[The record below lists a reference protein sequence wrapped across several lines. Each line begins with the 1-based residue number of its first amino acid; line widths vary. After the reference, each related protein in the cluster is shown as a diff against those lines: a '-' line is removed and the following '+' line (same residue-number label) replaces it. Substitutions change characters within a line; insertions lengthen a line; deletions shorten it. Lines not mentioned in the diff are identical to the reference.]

1 MAAASGYIP
10 RTWPRTWLT
19 RRTPTTRSDGRSPR
33 SLSAAPSVTACRPPS
48 SRHVR
53 TSPESRMR
61 DRVRRPYGRAVVTV
75 SELQAS
81 VASSYERL
89 GLPSWPN
96 PHPRMVS
103 PREEEYSR
111 VTDPERY
118 RIVHARAGVW
128 TAVLKEALG
137 VRSETLAPGSVAA
150 PGGPEAFDRGVR
162 LIPRQPGTLP
172 LLLLER
178 DVPTQMGDATMAVLH
193 IGVVRPDVVV
203 EESSRTAG
211 ATPAT
216 PGPATCW
223 KPSTRRSVAW
233 LVVRSSCCGAN
244 SGMRS
249 GTRRAGARAS
259 QDAGRTSAR

>member
-1 MAAASGYIP
+1 MAAYLVDQTNSDNEE
-10 RTWPRTWLT
+10 RWPVAKEPVRC
-19 RRTPTTRSDGRSPR
+19 
-33 SLSAAPSVTACRPPS
+33 APSVTACRPPS

-162 LIPRQPGTLP
+162 LIPASPGRCP
-172 LLLLER
+172 CSFSN
-178 DVPTQMGDATMAVLH
+178 ATFQRRWVTRLWPCCTSASSDRTSWL
-193 IGVVRPDVVV
+193 R
-203 EESSRTAG
+203 SSRTAG

-216 PGPATCW
+216 RVPATCW